1 MFGGYQTYEIV
12 FLGAMLVA
20 ILATALVTKLARAMR
35 ILDQPGERKVHAA
48 AIPRVGGAAI
58 VFASFVMVLPILGL
72 DNAVGAAAREC
83 QTQLIMILAGGLFM
97 FSVGIVD
104 DIRGLKAR
112 TKFIA
117 QLLAAAAVC
126 AAGVRIDSFALGGV
140 HLLQLGWVSWP
151 LTMLWIVGITNAMNL
166 IDGLDGL
173 AAGIST
179 VTCGVIAA
187 FAVYTGQPVMAVLM
201 LGILGSLLGFL
212 FLNFNPAR
220 IFMGDCGSL
229 FLGFVL
235 ASASVQC
242 AQKAATVVG
251 LAVPFLAMG
260 VPIFDTLFSMLRRG
274 LERRRLFSPDLGHI
288 HHRLLDGG
296 LRQHQVAILVYFV
309 TLIAA
314 GLGLFMIFVR
324 GEVAF
329 AIFIL
334 VVTLLVL
341 VFRAAGAVRLR
352 ETIVKLRHT
361 RAIAQEAYQQ
371 RVVFEQAQLAMRAA
385 RTFDQWWATT
395 CDAARNLGFTRLTLR
410 LSSRDGAGRT
420 LVWHRSEAV
429 DASKAI
435 VVRLPIRDRR
445 AGSTMHVRLDAIAD
459 GSIESV
465 GRRATFFG
473 RLMDE
478 NGPASLSPA
487 VEASPAGVSYELSG
501 QAGQADDDL
510 GQDGRTQTDIP
521 LRIAKKAK
529 KAQ

>member
-1 MFGGYQTYEIV
+1 MFRGYQTYEIV

-20 ILATALVTKLARAMR
+20 ILATALVNKLARAMR
-35 ILDQPGERKVHAA
+35 ILDQPGQRTVHAG
-48 AIPRVGGAAI
+48 AIPRIGGAAI
-58 VFASFVMVLPILGL
+58 VFAAFVMVLPILGL
-72 DNAVGAAAREC
+72 DNVIGAAARQC

-97 FSVGIVD
+97 FAVGIVD
-104 DIRGLKAR
+104 DIRGLRAR

-117 QLLAAAAVC
+117 QLMAAAGVC
-126 AAGVRIDSFALGGV
+126 AAGVRIETFALGGV
-140 HLLQLGWVSWP
+140 HFLHLGWVSWP

-187 FAVYTGQPVMAVLM
+187 FAIYTGQPVMAILM

-242 AQKAATVVG
+242 ARKAETLVG

-260 VPIFDTLFSMLRRG
+260 VPIFDTIFSMLRRL
-274 LERRRLFSPDLGHI
+274 LERRGLFSPDREHI
-288 HHRLLDGG
+288 HHRLLAAG

-309 TLIAA
+309 TLISA

-324 GEVAF
+324 GEVAL
-329 AIFIL
+329 AIFVL
-334 VVTLLVL
+334 VVTLLFL

-352 ETIVKLRHT
+352 ETLVKLRHT
-361 RAIAQEAYQQ
+361 RAVTREAREQ
-371 RVVFEQAQLAMRAA
+371 RLVFEQAQLAMRAA
-385 RTFDQWWATT
+385 STFDQWWTAT
-395 CDAARNLGFTRLTLR
+395 CDAARKLGFIKLILR
-410 LSSRDGAGRT
+410 LSSRDGTGRT
-420 LVWHRSEAV
+420 LVWHRTEAV

-435 VVRLPIRDRR
+435 IMTLPIRDRR
-445 AGSTMHVRLDAIAD
+445 AGSTMQVRLYSIAD

-465 GRRATFFG
+465 ARGATFFG

-478 NGPASLSPA
+478 NGPASLSPPA
-487 VEASPAGVSYELSG
+487 VEASPDGVSYELSG
-501 QAGQADDDL
+501 QADDDS
-510 GQDGRTQTDIP
+510 GQDELKQAGP
-521 LRIAKKAK
+521 LFKIAKKA
-529 KAQ
+529 Q

>member
-1 MFGGYQTYEIV
+1 MLSGYKTYEVV

-20 ILATALVTKLARAMR
+20 ILATALVTRLARAMQ
-35 ILDQPGERKVHAA
+35 ILDQPGERKVHAS

-58 VFASFVMVLPILGL
+58 VFAAFVMVLPVLGL
-72 DNAVGAAAREC
+72 DNVVGAAARQC

-104 DIRGLKAR
+104 DIRGLRAR
-112 TKFIA
+112 TKFVA
-117 QLLAAAAVC
+117 QLLAAAGVC
-126 AAGVRIDSFALGGV
+126 AAGVRIESFAMGGDYV
-140 HLLQLGWVSWP
+140 LNLGWVSWP

-173 AAGIST
+173 AAGISM
-179 VTCGVIAA
+179 VTCMVIAA
-187 FAVYTGQPVMAVLM
+187 FALYTGQAVMAILM

-242 AQKAATVVG
+242 AHKAATLVG

-274 LERRRLFSPDLGHI
+274 LERRGLFSPDRGHI

-314 GLGLFMIFVR
+314 GLGLFMVFVR

-329 AIFIL
+329 AIFVL

-352 ETIVKLRHT
+352 ETLVKLRHT
-361 RAIAQEAYQQ
+361 RAITHEAYEQ
-371 RVVFEQAQLAMRAA
+371 RLVFEQAQLAVRAA
-385 RTFDQWWATT
+385 STFDQWWTAT
-395 CDAARNLGFTRLTLR
+395 CEAARKLGFARYTLR
-410 LSSRDGAGRT
+410 LSGRDGTGRT
-420 LVWHRSEAV
+420 LVWHRPEDIDVSRTV
-429 DASKAI
+429 TI
-435 VVRLPIRDRR
+435 MLPVLDRR
-445 AGSTMHVRLDAIAD
+445 AGANMQARLDAVAN

-465 GRRATFFG
+465 ARRATFFG

-478 NGPASLSPA
+478 NGPASLLPTVDSQA
-487 VEASPAGVSYELSG
+487 TGVSYELAGPDEYPG
-501 QAGQADDDL
+501 QE
-510 GQDGRTQTDIP
+510 DGLFTGP
-521 LRIAKKAK
+521 LFRISR

>member
-1 MFGGYQTYEIV
+1 MFRGYQTYEVV

-20 ILATALVTKLARAMR
+20 ILATALVTRLARAMR
-35 ILDQPGERKVHAA
+35 ILDQPGQRKVHAS

-58 VFASFVMVLPILGL
+58 VFSTFLMVLPILGL
-72 DNAVGAAAREC
+72 DNTIGVAAREC

-97 FSVGIVD
+97 FAVGIVD
-104 DIRGLKAR
+104 DIRGLRAR

-117 QLLAAAAVC
+117 QLMAAAGVC
-126 AAGVRIDSFALGGV
+126 ASGVRIDSFGMGGEYV
-140 HLLQLGWVSWP
+140 LHLGWVSWP

-187 FAVYTGQPVMAVLM
+187 FAVYTGQPVMAILM

-242 AQKAATVVG
+242 AEKSATLVG

-260 VPIFDTLFSMLRRG
+260 VPIFDTLFSMLRRA
-274 LERRRLFSPDLGHI
+274 LERRGLFSPDRGHI

-329 AIFIL
+329 AIFVL

-352 ETIVKLRHT
+352 ETLAKLDHT
-361 RAIAQEAYQQ
+361 RAVKHEAYEQ
-371 RVVFEQAQLAMRAA
+371 RIVFEQAQLGMRAA
-385 RTFDQWWATT
+385 TTFDQWWAATSE
-395 CDAARNLGFTRLTLR
+395 AARKLGFARLILR
-410 LSSRDGAGRT
+410 LSSRDGTDRT
-420 LVWHRSEAV
+420 LVWHRSEDI
-429 DASKAI
+429 DASKAVAI
-435 VVRLPIRDRR
+435 TLPIRDRR
-445 AGSTMHVRLDAIAD
+445 AGSAMQVRLLSTVD
-459 GSIESV
+459 GAIESV
-465 GRRATFFG
+465 GRRATYFG

-478 NGPASLSPA
+478 NGPASLLPA
-487 VEASPAGVSYELSG
+487 VQTSPSPAGVSYELTG
-501 QAGQADDDL
+501 PAKDDPD
-510 GQDGRTQTDIP
+510 QDEPGKQTRLP
-521 LRIAKKAK
+521 FRIAKDA
-529 KAQ
+529 

>member
-1 MFGGYQTYEIV
+1 MFHGYQTYEIV

-20 ILATALVTKLARAMR
+20 ILATALVNRLARAMR
-35 ILDQPGERKVHAA
+35 ILDQCGPRTVHAR
-48 AIPRVGGAAI
+48 AIPRSGGAAI
-58 VFASFVMVLPILGL
+58 VFAAFVMVLPVLGL
-72 DNAVGAAAREC
+72 DNAIGAAARDC

-97 FSVGIVD
+97 FAVGIVD
-104 DIRGLKAR
+104 DIRGLRAR

-117 QLLAAAAVC
+117 QLMAAAGVC
-126 AAGVRIDSFALGGV
+126 AAGVRIETFALGGV
-140 HLLQLGWVSWP
+140 HFLHLGWVSWP

-187 FAVYTGQPVMAVLM
+187 FAIYTGQPVMAILM

-242 AQKAATVVG
+242 AQKAETLVG

-260 VPIFDTLFSMLRRG
+260 VPIFDTIFSMLRRL
-274 LERRRLFSPDLGHI
+274 LERRGLFSPDRGHI

-309 TLIAA
+309 TLISA

-324 GEVAF
+324 AEVAL
-329 AIFIL
+329 AIFVM
-334 VVTLLVL
+334 VVTLLLL

-352 ETIVKLRHT
+352 EALVKLRHT
-361 RAIAQEAYQQ
+361 RAITREAREQ
-371 RVVFEQAQLAMRAA
+371 RLVFEQAQLAMRAA
-385 RTFDQWWATT
+385 STFDQWWIAT
-395 CDAARNLGFTRLTLR
+395 CDAARKLGFIKLTLR
-410 LSSRDGAGRT
+410 LSSPPRRSAGRT
-420 LVWHRSEAV
+420 LVWHRTEAV
-429 DASKAI
+429 EASKAI
-435 VVRLPIRDRR
+435 IMTLPIPDRR
-445 AGSTMHVRLDAIAD
+445 VGSTMQVRLYSIAD

-465 GRRATFFG
+465 ARRVTFFG

-478 NGPASLSPA
+478 NGPTSLSPP
-487 VEASPAGVSYELSG
+487 VGASPAGVSYELTGQVDDDSG
-501 QAGQADDDL
+501 QDEP
-510 GQDGRTQTDIP
+510 RQTGP
-521 LRIAKKAK
+521 LFRIAKKA
-529 KAQ
+529 Q

>member
-1 MFGGYQTYEIV
+1 MFAGYQTYEIV

-35 ILDQPGERKVHAA
+35 ILDQPGQRKVHAA
-48 AIPRVGGAAI
+48 AIPRIGGAAI
-58 VFASFVMVLPILGL
+58 VFSTFLLVLPVLGL
-72 DNAVGAAAREC
+72 DNTVGQAARQC

-97 FSVGIVD
+97 FAVGIVD
-104 DIRGLKAR
+104 DIRGLRAR

-117 QLLAAAAVC
+117 QLMAAAGVC
-126 AAGVRIDSFALGGV
+126 AAGVRIDSFGMGGDYV
-140 HLLQLGWVSWP
+140 LHLGWVSWP

-187 FAVYTGQPVMAVLM
+187 FAVYTGQPVMAILM

-242 AQKAATVVG
+242 AQKAATLVG

-274 LERRRLFSPDLGHI
+274 LERRGLFSPDRGHI

-314 GLGLFMIFVR
+314 GLGLFMVFVR
-324 GEVAF
+324 GEVAL
-329 AIFIL
+329 AIFVL
-334 VVTLLVL
+334 VVTLLIL

-352 ETIVKLRHT
+352 ETLVKLRHT
-361 RAIAQEAYQQ
+361 RAIKHETYEQ
-371 RVVFEQAQLAMRAA
+371 RLTFEQAQLVMRAA
-385 RTFDQWWATT
+385 TTFDQWWAAT
-395 CDAARNLGFTRLTLR
+395 CESAGKLGFARLSLQ
-410 LSSRDGAGRT
+410 LSSRDGTART
-420 LVWHRSEAV
+420 LIWHRPEGV
-429 DASKAI
+429 DALKA
-435 VVRLPIRDRR
+435 VTMTLPIRDRR
-445 AGSTMHVRLDAIAD
+445 AGSTMQARLYAIAN

-465 GRRATFFG
+465 ARRATYFG

-478 NGPASLSPA
+478 NGPASLLPA
-487 VEASPAGVSYELSG
+487 VQAAPAGVSYELTGPADSSSE
-501 QAGQADDDL
+501 QAELAHTG
-510 GQDGRTQTDIP
+510 P
-521 LRIAKKAK
+521 LFRIAKK

>member
-1 MFGGYQTYEIV
+1 
-12 FLGAMLVA
+12 
-20 ILATALVTKLARAMR
+20 
-35 ILDQPGERKVHAA
+35 
-48 AIPRVGGAAI
+48 
-58 VFASFVMVLPILGL
+58 
-72 DNAVGAAAREC
+72 
-83 QTQLIMILAGGLFM
+83 
-97 FSVGIVD
+97 
-104 DIRGLKAR
+104 
-112 TKFIA
+112 
-117 QLLAAAAVC
+117 
-126 AAGVRIDSFALGGV
+126 
-140 HLLQLGWVSWP
+140 
-151 LTMLWIVGITNAMNL
+151 
-166 IDGLDGL
+166 
-173 AAGIST
+173 
-179 VTCGVIAA
+179 
-187 FAVYTGQPVMAVLM
+187 
-201 LGILGSLLGFL
+201 
-212 FLNFNPAR
+212 
-220 IFMGDCGSL
+220 
-229 FLGFVL
+229 
-235 ASASVQC
+235 
-242 AQKAATVVG
+242 
-251 LAVPFLAMG
+251 VPFLAMG

-352 ETIVKLRHT
+352 ETLVKFRHT
-361 RAIAQEAYQQ
+361 RAVKHEAYEQ
-371 RVVFEQAQLAMRAA
+371 RIVFEQAQLAMRAA

-395 CDAARNLGFTRLTLR
+395 CDAARNLGFARLTLR

-445 AGSTMHVRLDAIAD
+445 AGSTMQVRLDAIAD

-487 VEASPAGVSYELSG
+487 VEASPAGVSYELAG

-510 GQDGRTQTDIP
+510 GQDERTQTDIP